1 MRSWR
6 IVVITISSRSQ
17 IWKQVDVILMKG
29 NLETHLE
36 HFHEFYRVVFVI
48 TQCII
53 LICFSNIALI
63 SGFDQCRESRKFN
76 ILCHLVHLV
85 ISQLKMFFASPAV
98 KGRVLWIRVCLSKRF
113 LVSFFPKAQ
122 LGVKDPCCVFR
133 DMARFFF
140 KKSFWP
146 KNRKNKSEMD
156 LRTWIGLSMI
166 ECW

>member
-1 MRSWR
+1 MRSWK
-6 IVVITISSRSQ
+6 IVVIKINSRSQ
-17 IWKQVDVILMKG
+17 IWKQVDGILMKG

-36 HFHEFYRVVFVI
+36 HFHEFYRAVFVI

-98 KGRVLWIRVCLSKRF
+98 KGRVLWIRVCSSKRF

-133 DMARFFF
+133 DIARFSL
-140 KKSFWP
+140 KNLSGP
-146 KNRKNKSEMD
+146 KTGKQVRNGP
-156 LRTWIGLSMI
+156 TIGLSMI

>member
-6 IVVITISSRSQ
+6 IVVVKISSRSQ

-85 ISQLKMFFASPAV
+85 ISQLKCFLHPQLWREGSYELGSVRPKDFLSHFSLKLSLELRIHVVFFV
-98 KGRVLWIRVCLSKRF
+98 
-113 LVSFFPKAQ
+113 
-122 LGVKDPCCVFR
+122 
-133 DMARFFF
+133 
-140 KKSFWP
+140 
-146 KNRKNKSEMD
+146 
-156 LRTWIGLSMI
+156 T
-166 ECW
+166 